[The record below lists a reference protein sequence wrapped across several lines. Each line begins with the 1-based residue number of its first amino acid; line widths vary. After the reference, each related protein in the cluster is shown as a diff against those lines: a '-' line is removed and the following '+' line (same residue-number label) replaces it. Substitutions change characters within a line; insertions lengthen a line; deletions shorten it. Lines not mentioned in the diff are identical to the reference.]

1 MSIAIARA
9 NEIQYRVENGYGE
22 TEVLPGVY
30 PLVRGFKCVLKAG
43 HDVKPEV
50 YADKTAIYC
59 FTRGTGYITDG
70 LKAYN
75 IDELSF
81 YIPDFS
87 REFCIH
93 AVSDMEIM
101 KIVVDLLESDKAAYE
116 DTHMVLPAFK
126 RFSETEPYDQSCKG
140 PNTRSW
146 SVIHSG
152 KSGRES

>member
-59 FTRGTGYITDG
+59 FTGDGAVRSELQGTKYQ
-70 LKAYN
+70 
-75 IDELSF
+75 ELERN
-81 YIPDFS
+81 PQ
-87 REFCIH
+87 R
-93 AVSDMEIM
+93 
-101 KIVVDLLESDKAAYE
+101 
-116 DTHMVLPAFK
+116 
-126 RFSETEPYDQSCKG
+126 
-140 PNTRSW
+140 
-146 SVIHSG
+146 
-152 KSGRES
+152 KSGESLNGNRLCGRGRNHRERPPVSGTV